1 MTRARDALVI
11 PVFPKPAR
19 DSLQQD
25 LRHVIPVVPEFGK
38 VHNGWLVID
47 GRQLPRATG
56 EAQPVRLKLPDGP
69 TLEGEALARARQ
81 AWLGARESALRG
93 AGAADPVQNPSEDV
107 DHVALRALQE
117 KGASLEEAPGGRSLG
132 RLVHAVLAAI
142 PLDRPDLADGF
153 AAYFARKS
161 GAEESVA
168 RRAAALVRR
177 ALASENVA
185 RAPRGRVY
193 REVPFASFGSD
204 GTIEGAI
211 DMLIAPA
218 EGATVIDFKTDAVR
232 EEHREAVQLLYSVQ
246 LEEYVAVARQ
256 AVGPEVAG
264 RLVFLQLDENT
275 NGAESERNIS

>member
-1 MTRARDALVI
+1 
-11 PVFPKPAR
+11 
-19 DSLQQD
+19 
-25 LRHVIPVVPEFGK
+25 
-38 VHNGWLVID
+38 
-47 GRQLPRATG
+47 
-56 EAQPVRLKLPDGP
+56 
-69 TLEGEALARARQ
+69 
-81 AWLGARESALRG
+81 
-93 AGAADPVQNPSEDV
+93 
-107 DHVALRALQE
+107 
-117 KGASLEEAPGGRSLG
+117 
-132 RLVHAVLAAI
+132 VHAVLAAI

-161 GAEESVA
+161 GVEEPIA

-185 RAPRGRVY
+185 RAPRGRLY

-204 GTIEGAI
+204 GMIEGAI
-211 DMLIAPA
+211 DLLIAPP

-256 AVGPEVAG
+256 AAGPEVAG
-264 RLVFLQLDENT
+264 RLMFLQLDDNT